1 VPSPAPAEAADG
13 DGLRALGRRPLFS
26 GAAVARSERLAFQRS
41 DEIVLAREDA
51 LRLGIA
57 EGAAVTVRH
66 SGGATTGPARLS
78 RTLAPGAVRFA
89 WDGAPVDGA
98 CTVEVEA

>member
-1 VPSPAPAEAADG
+1 M
-13 DGLRALGRRPLFS
+13 
-26 GAAVARSERLAFQRS
+26 
-41 DEIVLAREDA
+41 LARGDA

-66 SGGATTGPARLS
+66 AGGATTGTARLS
-78 RTLAPGAVRFA
+78 RTLAAGAVRFA

-98 CTVEVEA
+98 CSVEVAP

>member
-1 VPSPAPAEAADG
+1 M
-13 DGLRALGRRPLFS
+13 
-26 GAAVARSERLAFQRS
+26 
-41 DEIVLAREDA
+41 LARDDA
-51 LRLGIA
+51 LRLGIG

-66 SGGATTGPARLS
+66 AGGTTTGTARLS

-98 CTVEVEA
+98 CTVEGQA